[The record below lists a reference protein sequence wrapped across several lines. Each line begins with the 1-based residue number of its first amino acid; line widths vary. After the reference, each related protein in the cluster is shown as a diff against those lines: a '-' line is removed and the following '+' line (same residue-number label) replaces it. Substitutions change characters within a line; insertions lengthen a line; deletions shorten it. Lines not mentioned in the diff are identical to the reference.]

1 MDVDAI
7 FFTSVIMKTL
17 LWAIAAADSK
27 TKFQPY
33 YEIIRIII
41 ELNDSRRCRE
51 PRMDMVPA
59 ILLLT
64 ITAPNGLIIMSA
76 PVSIATPPH
85 RSSH

>member
-33 YEIIRIII
+33 YESIRIII
-41 ELNDSRRCRE
+41 EINDSQ
-51 PRMDMVPA
+51 
-59 ILLLT
+59 
-64 ITAPNGLIIMSA
+64 
-76 PVSIATPPH
+76 PPFQ
-85 RSSH
+85 